1 MKRLPRIGL
10 IDTSTSNIKSVFY
23 ALKEFNCDV
32 IEIKNFKDQTN
43 IDAMVVPGIGSF
55 DFVMKKLKKNKLDHL
70 IYKGIEK
77 RIPSL

>member
-10 IDTSTSNIKSVFY
+10 VDTSTSNIKSVFY

-43 IDAMVVPGIGSF
+43 I
-55 DFVMKKLKKNKLDHL
+55 
-70 IYKGIEK
+70 E
-77 RIPSL
+77 